1 MEKMEKME
9 NIKLKTKNTISMI
22 QNTLFVNQMNQTKSD
37 EFLEKIPN
45 GLRPPLI
52 FGKLYCIFFMT
63 DMVAHLRGD
72 MMAG

>member
-52 FGKLYCIFFMT
+52 FGKLYCKFYKT
-63 DMVAHLRGD
+63 DMIANMQGGMIGR
-72 MMAG
+72 